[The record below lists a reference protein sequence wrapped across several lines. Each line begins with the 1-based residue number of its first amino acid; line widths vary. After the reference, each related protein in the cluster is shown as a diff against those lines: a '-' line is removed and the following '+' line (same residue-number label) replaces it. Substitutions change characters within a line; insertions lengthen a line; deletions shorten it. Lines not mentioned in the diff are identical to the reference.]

1 MSLTS
6 AKKIVRRSWDKIP
19 MPQTVIDQVN
29 HLGKDQPEQFIFT
42 DRKGQPIGD
51 VEDIP
56 GADDLDTDADNEL
69 AGVDGVIE
77 TPPIPETMN
86 QTDDLNIN
94 EDLNTN
100 ENNQGIEEDAIP
112 DDNLEVEPAPDEQP
126 PGTQVE
132 DTRVEDIPPTTTA
145 PDETPGVRRS
155 TRVRIQTRDNDYVP
169 SI

>member
-1 MSLTS
+1 
-6 AKKIVRRSWDKIP
+6 
-19 MPQTVIDQVN
+19 MPQTIIDRVN

-42 DRKGQPIGD
+42 DRKDEPIGD

-69 AGVDGVIE
+69 AGVDRVIE
-77 TPPIPETMN
+77 TSPIPETMN

-94 EDLNTN
+94 EDQNTN

-126 PGTQVE
+126 PGTQ
-132 DTRVEDIPPTTTA
+132 
-145 PDETPGVRRS
+145 
-155 TRVRIQTRDNDYVP
+155 
-169 SI
+169 